1 MFDVFQQFRAALIA
15 RGIVPPTTIVADG
28 QFHRCD
34 VEGPGGKGDATY
46 LLHNDGVPAGG
57 FQNWRD
63 GQDWQPWRAEIG
75 RELSKSEGATYKR
88 LIAAAKRKNEI
99 ENAARTQ
106 QARANAAR
114 QLKCAYPAI
123 DHPYLAAKGIEG
135 VGVYRDAENLLIPVR
150 DTEGELHSVQ
160 FIGPS
165 GRKRFLSGGRVTGCF
180 FLIGEPSDVLCIA
193 EGFATGASVHKAT
206 GYAVAVAFHAGNLMP
221 VAKALREKYRDIQ
234 LILSADDDYVT
245 EGNPGL
251 TKATEAAKAVGGLL
265 AVPDFGPSCS
275 GRATD
280 FNDLYLAKGQDAVRL
295 SIDNALL
302 SGDSCEFVGDAEAI
316 EWPKPLDL
324 SMKLDSLPY
333 PLAYLPPTVCAAVEE
348 VQGFTKAPVALVALS
363 AIAALSLAIQ
373 PYYDVK
379 RADKL
384 EGPVSL
390 YLLTI
395 ADSGERKSTCDGY
408 FTKAIREHE
417 AAQAELAK
425 PKCKE
430 HKSAM
435 DIWEA
440 KHGGIKEKIR
450 KSAKENKPL
459 PSLESA
465 LCDLEF
471 EKPEPPRVPRMLYA
485 DATPEALAYGL
496 AKTWPSGGVVSA
508 EAGVVFGSH
517 GMGKDSVMRNLAQ
530 LNVLWD
536 GGSVAIDRKT
546 GESFA
551 TRGARLTVALQV
563 QEVTLRDFLN
573 RSGGLA
579 RGTGF
584 LPRFLVAW
592 PESTQG
598 FRPFTEAPPKWPALD
613 AFNKRIARILEETV
627 PIDER
632 GVLTPI
638 LLVLGPEAKSE
649 WVEFHDRIE
658 KELSVGGA
666 LHDVRDVA
674 SKIADNAARLAA
686 LFHIFEGASGAI
698 SLQAFT
704 SARQIAEWH
713 LYEARRFF
721 GEIALPTELADAVR
735 LDRWL
740 LDHCRRQRSNIV
752 ARRDVQRTVTPAH
765 LRQKMS
771 LDQALRELVEAGR
784 VVIIQKGR
792 QKEIH
797 VNPALFGDN
806 ELTL

>member
-1 MFDVFQQFRAALIA
+1 MSSDVFQQFRAALVA

-28 QFHRCD
+28 QLHRCD
-34 VEGPGGKGDATY
+34 VEGPGGRGDATY
-46 LLHNDGVPAGG
+46 LLHNDGIPAGG

-63 GQDWQPWRAEIG
+63 GQAWQSWRADIG
-75 RELSKSEGATYKR
+75 RKLSQAEEVVFKR
-88 LIAAAKRKNEI
+88 KIAAAKRKHEI
-99 ENAARTQ
+99 ESAARTQ
-106 QARANAAR
+106 QARANAAKHLER
-114 QLKCAYPAI
+114 AHPAV
-123 DHPYLAAKGIEG
+123 DHPYLAAKGIESHG
-135 VGVYRDAENLLIPVR
+135 AYRDAENLLVPVL
-150 DTEGELHSVQ
+150 DTAGELHSVQ
-160 FIGPS
+160 FIGPA
-165 GRKRFLSGGRVTGCF
+165 GAKRFLSGGRVAGCF
-180 FLIGEPSDVLCIA
+180 FLIGDPNNVLCIA
-193 EGFATGASVHKAT
+193 EGFATGASVHQVT
-206 GYAVAVAFHAGNLMP
+206 GYPVAVAFNAGNLLP
-221 VAKALREKYRDIQ
+221 VAKALRDKYPDIQ
-234 LILSADDDYVT
+234 LILCADDDYLTV
-245 EGNPGL
+245 GNPGL
-251 TKATEAAKAVGGLL
+251 TKATEAAGAVGGLL
-265 AVPDFGPSCS
+265 AVPDFGPNRPE
-275 GRATD
+275 RATD
-280 FNDLYLAKGQDAVRL
+280 FNDLCLAKGQDAVRFAV
-295 SIDNALL
+295 DNARHID
-302 SGDSCEFVGDAEAI
+302 DSCHFVGGAKVI
-316 EWPKPLDL
+316 EWPDPLDL
-324 SMKLDSLPY
+324 STKLDSLPY
-333 PLAYLPPTVCAAVEE
+333 PLAYLPPTVRAAVEE
-348 VQGFTKAPVALVALS
+348 VQGFTKAPMALVASS

-373 PYYDVK
+373 PYYNVK

-425 PKCKE
+425 PKLKE
-430 HKSAM
+430 HQSAR

-450 KSAKENKPL
+450 KCAKENKPL
-459 PSLESA
+459 LSLEVA
-465 LCDLEF
+465 LRDLEF
-471 EKPEPPRVPRMLYA
+471 EKPEPPRVPRIFYA

-496 AKTWPSGGVVSA
+496 AKTWPSGGVVSS

-536 GGSVAIDRKT
+536 GGSVTIDRKT
-546 GESFA
+546 GESFT

-598 FRPFTEAPPKWPALD
+598 FRPFTEAPQQWTALD
-613 AFNKRIARILEETV
+613 TFNKRIAKILEEAV
-627 PIDER
+627 PMDER
-632 GVLTPI
+632 GVLSPM

-649 WVEFHDRIE
+649 WVAFHDRIE
-658 KELSVGGA
+658 NKLSVGGA

-686 LFHIFEGASGAI
+686 LFHVFEGASGAI

-713 LYEARRFF
+713 LNEARRFF
-721 GEIALPTELADAVR
+721 GEIALPAELADAAR

-740 LDHCRRQRSNIV
+740 LDHCRRQRSSVV
-752 ARRDVQRTVTPAH
+752 ARRDVQRTVTPVH
-765 LRQKMS
+765 LRQKAA
-771 LDQALRELVEAGR
+771 LDEALRELAEAGR
-784 VVIIQKGR
+784 IAIIQNGR
-792 QKEIH
+792 HKEIH
-797 VNPALFGDN
+797 VNPAL
-806 ELTL
+806 LVTAS